1 MPKTKILIL
10 CIVCSITFGC
20 KTSKQATAIKQ
31 TANTENTT
39 VRQSD
44 ATGNRQTASIT
55 QQADNSKVEETVD
68 EATTIVEYSP
78 PDSSGRQYTIKST
91 TITKTARRNEK
102 KDISYKQNENTA
114 SGINISNSE
123 KNKTKSDSTK
133 KENTNIKTESKAPAG
148 VSWGMIILT
157 VGLLVLVY
165 LVLKKYKIL

>member
-1 MPKTKILIL
+1 MLKTKILIL
-10 CIVCSITFGC
+10 CIVCCIIMGC
-20 KTSKQATAIKQ
+20 KTTRQATAIKQ

-39 VRQSD
+39 IRQSD
-44 ATGNRQTASIT
+44 AIGNQQTVTIT

-68 EATTIVEYSP
+68 ETTTIVEFSP
-78 PDSSGRQYTIKST
+78 LDSTGRQYTIKST

-114 SGINISNSE
+114 AGINISNSE
-123 KNKTKSDSTK
+123 KIQTKSDSTK